1 MACSHHAKKKNA
13 SDKYIFSLSSDNTS
27 ARLRYR
33 ENPTRRE
40 GPKNLAHRPK
50 GIRMMIYF
58 LASMTFTIGPLPA
71 WSMCPFAAQVDAD
84 FWRLEQRERTLF
96 GSRHRR

>member
-1 MACSHHAKKKNA
+1 
-13 SDKYIFSLSSDNTS
+13 
-27 ARLRYR
+27 
-33 ENPTRRE
+33 
-40 GPKNLAHRPK
+40 
-50 GIRMMIYF
+50 MMIYF

-71 WSMCPFAAQVDAD
+71 WSMCRLAAQVDAD